1 MVSISDY
8 LKWRALE
15 CDQPKEPYPEK
26 CVNFYLE
33 IRKDTGHIYGDDLY
47 TNFCTGNR
55 HPIPHST
62 HAAGTSHSLAC
73 ICGHTRHARN
83 MTHTHNAIEQLS

>member
-8 LKWRALE
+8 LTWRALE

-33 IRKDTGHIYGDDLY
+33 IRRDTGHIYGDDLY

-55 HPIPHST
+55 HPIPRSL
-62 HAAGTSHSLAC
+62 HAC
-73 ICGHTRHARN
+73 C
-83 MTHTHNAIEQLS
+83 